1 MLAWVAVSHGRARPG
16 RIADNAPMETDL
28 SERRLRWL
36 LRRGMK
42 ELDVMVMRYHAQR
55 YATAPAEERAAFAR
69 LLTTAEDPDIWS
81 WTMGYAE
88 PPAEYA
94 ALLEQLRVYRPS

>member
-1 MLAWVAVSHGRARPG
+1 
-16 RIADNAPMETDL
+16 MEED
-28 SERRLRWL
+28 ERRLRWL

-55 YATAPAEERAAFAR
+55 YASAPADERAAFVR

-88 PPAEYA
+88 PPADYV
-94 ALLEQLRVYRPS
+94 ALLAQLRVYRPS

>member
-1 MLAWVAVSHGRARPG
+1 
-16 RIADNAPMETDL
+16 MEDD
-28 SERRLRWL
+28 ERRLRWL

-55 YATAPAEERAAFAR
+55 YPSAPAEERAAFVR

-81 WTMGYAE
+81 WAMGYAE
-88 PPAEYA
+88 APGEYA
-94 ALLEQLRVYRPS
+94 DLLAQLRVYRPS

>member
-1 MLAWVAVSHGRARPG
+1 
-16 RIADNAPMETDL
+16 MEQDK
-28 SERRLRWL
+28 RLLWL

-55 YATAPAEERAAFAR
+55 YAVAPEAERAAFVR
-69 LLTTAEDPDIWS
+69 LLETVEDPDIWA

-88 PPAEYA
+88 TPDEYRG
-94 ALLEQLRVYRPS
+94 LLEQFRIYR